1 MKIRPIKTR
10 KDYEQ
15 ALREVEKLMAA
26 KANTPE
32 GDCLDVLVT
41 LIEAYEAKHF
51 ALDLPDPVE
60 AIKFVMEQRQLTAK
74 DLASMIGKPNRV
86 YEILGR
92 RRPLTLPMI
101 WRLHKGLGIPAESLI
116 RQDKAPVAA

>member
-15 ALREVEKLMAA
+15 ALQEVEKLMTA

-32 GDCLDVLVT
+32 GERLDVLVT

-60 AIKFVMEQRQLTAK
+60 AIKFAMEQRHLTAK
-74 DLASMIGKPNRV
+74 DLAPMIGKPNRV

-92 RRPLTLPMI
+92 RRPLTLSMI

-116 RQDKAPVAA
+116 RQGKESAAA